1 MIKVN
6 NDVNTQKKFIIKR
19 LFCCASLSAK
29 NDDVAPCSDKPV
41 RIDTTADK
49 NIILPQS
56 R

>member
-6 NDVNTQKKFIIKR
+6 NDVNTPKKFIIKR
-19 LFCCASLSAK
+19 LVCCTSFSVK
-29 NDDVAPCSDKPV
+29 NEDVIPCSDKPV
-41 RIDTTADK
+41 RIAVTADK